1 MSGSIR
7 TLRVL
12 LAHLGA
18 DAPLPEEAVRL
29 IARREHFHGARS
41 STTRA

>member
-18 DAPLPEEAVRL
+18 DAPLPEEDVRL

-41 STTRA
+41 STTCA